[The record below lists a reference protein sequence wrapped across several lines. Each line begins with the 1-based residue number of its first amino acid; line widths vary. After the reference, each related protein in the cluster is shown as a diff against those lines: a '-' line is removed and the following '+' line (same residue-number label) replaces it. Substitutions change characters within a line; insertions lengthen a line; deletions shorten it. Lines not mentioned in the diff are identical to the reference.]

1 MLAPP
6 MWLPTADVSP
16 RLIDGQRDT
25 VMTDNATRMT
35 HNVAQNETTNNDLAG
50 RRALVTGGGRG
61 IGRAI
66 VAALSVA
73 GAHVAIGAR
82 STEQVNDTVQAIRA
96 TGATALGLTLDVA
109 DATSV
114 TEAIAHVEQQW
125 GGVDILVNN
134 AGVLGPV
141 GRTDRA
147 DVDAWLHTIQINLGG
162 CFLCTHACLP
172 GMIERGDGKIINLS
186 GGGGGG
192 PRPLFSAYGASKA
205 AIVRFTETLAAEL
218 DQTGVRVNAIAPGAV
233 NTQMTEITAATIA
246 AGAESNAAERQ
257 LAKGGADVNRP
268 AQLACF
274 LASSHSDGITGRL
287 FSAIW
292 DDWETLKAE
301 TLGPDDYTLRRV
313 TPKGEA

>member
-1 MLAPP
+1 
-6 MWLPTADVSP
+6 
-16 RLIDGQRDT
+16 
-25 VMTDNATRMT
+25 MTDNAT
-35 HNVAQNETTNNDLAG
+35 QNETTDRDLAG

-66 VAALSVA
+66 VAALAAA
-73 GAHVAIGAR
+73 GAHVAIAAR
-82 STEQVNDTVQAIRA
+82 STEQVNDAVHAITA

-109 DATSV
+109 DATAV
-114 TEAIAHVEQQW
+114 TKAIAHVEQQW

-141 GRTDRA
+141 GRTDQA
-147 DVDAWLHTIQINLGG
+147 DVDAWLHTVQINLGG

-186 GGGGGG
+186 GGGASG
-192 PRPLFSAYGASKA
+192 PRPQFSAYGASKA

-218 DQTGVRVNAIAPGAV
+218 DETGVRVNAIAPGAV
-233 NTQMTEITAATIA
+233 NTQMTEMTATAIE
-246 AGAESNAAERQ
+246 AGAESSAAKRQ
-257 LAKGGADVNRP
+257 LAEGGADVNRA

-274 LASSHSDGITGRL
+274 LASSRSDGITGRL

-292 DDWETLKAE
+292 DNWETVKA
-301 TLGPDDYTLRRV
+301 
-313 TPKGEA
+313 